1 MPQGRKDYYAI
12 LGISREASQEEIK
25 QAYRRL
31 VKQWH
36 PDLHP
41 ENRKEAEERFKEIQ
55 EAYEVLSDPEKRR
68 QYDLYGT
75 VGEVPVVTGVGFD
88 PFDDLM
94 RMVDEFFGFGSTTTR
109 YRPRT
114 ERGEDVEADLEI
126 SLEEAFQGGTKEV
139 EVEVLV
145 TCPDCNGFG
154 ALGGFKRCPEC
165 HGTGRITYTRQASG
179 VFLRTMTTC
188 PTCHGA
194 GQVAAQICETCQG
207 VGRLETTRRVTVEL
221 PPGIEDGMTL
231 RLPGQ
236 GNAGK
241 SGGPSGDLYVT
252 VRIKPHPVFRR
263 EGIHL
268 HMDLPLTFPQLVLG
282 DVVGVPT
289 LDGTAEVTI
298 PPGTQ
303 PGTVLKV
310 PRKGFISMRSGR
322 RGDLFVHVQVTVP
335 TELTEEQRRLL
346 RELAKTMGINPKGAE
361 ASWWEQLKERFKK
374 S

>member
-12 LGISREASQEEIK
+12 LGVPRDASQEEIK

-139 EVEVLV
+139 KVEVLV

-165 HGTGRITYTRQASG
+165 HGTGRITYTRQAAG

-207 VGRLETTRRVTVEL
+207 VGRVETTRRVTVEL

-252 VRIKPHPVFRR
+252 VRIKPHPLFRR

-282 DVVGVPT
+282 DVVEVPT

-346 RELAKTMGINPKGAE
+346 QELAKTMGVSPKGAE
-361 ASWWEQLKERFKK
+361 ASWWERLKERFKK